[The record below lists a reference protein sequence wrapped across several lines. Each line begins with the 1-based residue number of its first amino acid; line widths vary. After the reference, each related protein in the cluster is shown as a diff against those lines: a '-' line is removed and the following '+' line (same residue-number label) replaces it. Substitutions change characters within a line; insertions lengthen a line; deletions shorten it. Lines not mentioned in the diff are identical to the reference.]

1 MRWYQGCIV
10 DDSKDCAVGV
20 FTLSHSE
27 HDTSADGF
35 STTPLSKFRFRE
47 RHYEFGGRRRFG
59 RRQARGP
66 EKNSHRRRKNFIT
79 GESRR
84 TGAFAARR
92 QSGARI
98 ART

>member
-47 RHYEFGGRRRFG
+47 RHYEFGGRRRFAEG
-59 RRQARGP
+59 RRVGRKKILTGG
-66 EKNSHRRRKNFIT
+66 EKIS
-79 GESRR
+79 
-84 TGAFAARR
+84 
-92 QSGARI
+92 
-98 ART
+98 